1 MKIAYDD
8 LKALVK
14 EALVEILQEG
24 LGNLLTS
31 KSSRDEEEDEF
42 EDIPS
47 PKAKSTMAPKQ
58 QSMKAVSTPFNR
70 QITAENKQKVPSLT
84 SMYEAKTLQKMG
96 DQLHKQKQSTN
107 KNIVSRESINQM
119 TDDPLMAQIFA
130 DTAKTTLNEQLE
142 ADKRGGN
149 VMAGGDI
156 ASLTMNKSDPMDIF
170 GDVAMNWEKMAF
182 SSNDL
187 VKKK

>member
-31 KSSRDEEEDEF
+31 KSSRHEEDEF
-42 EDIPS
+42 EDVPP
-47 PKAKSTMAPKQ
+47 PKAKSTMAPKPQ
-58 QSMKAVSTPFNR
+58 TMKAVSAPFNK
-70 QITAENKQKVPSLT
+70 QVTSESKQKVPSLT

-96 DQLHKQKQSTN
+96 EQLNKQKVDN
-107 KNIVSRESINQM
+107 KVAINKM
-119 TDDPLMAQIFA
+119 TDDPLMASIFA
-130 DTAKTTLNEQLE
+130 DTAKTTLVEQIDAE
-142 ADKRGGN
+142 KRGGSSI
-149 VMAGGDI
+149 VGGDA
-156 ASLTMNKSDPMDIF
+156 ASYAAAQSDPLDLF
-170 GDVAMNWEKMAF
+170 GDVAGNWEKMAF

-187 VKKK
+187 IKKK